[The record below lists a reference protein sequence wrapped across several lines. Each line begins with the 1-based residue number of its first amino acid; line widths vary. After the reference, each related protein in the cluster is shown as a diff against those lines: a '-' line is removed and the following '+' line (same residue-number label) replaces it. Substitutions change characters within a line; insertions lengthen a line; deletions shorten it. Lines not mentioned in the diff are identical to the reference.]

1 LLNKKSHPPKQTNPP
16 PPPPPQYKKIIIWG
30 CGSGSRSLTIR
41 INLGILKYEILAYTD
56 SNVKLQ
62 GTCFLGKQVI
72 QPGRIGAYDFDKAI
86 IMANDVRIVKD
97 LLTYGIPIEKIDFS
111 LYWDFEI
118 ITRARLIALRNSA
131 QLIND
136 LKIKGSVAE
145 LGVDKGNFAREIN
158 AFFPDRRLYL
168 FDTFEGFSDKDLEME
183 SAVVNDANF
192 NWKGFNKSVEIVLN
206 KMPNPRNCIIK
217 KGYFPET
224 ASGLEDNFAFVSLDC
239 DLYQPML
246 AGLKY
251 FYPRMSRKGIIFVHD
266 YLSPLFGDS
275 VKRAVFEF
283 MEIFDDASF
292 VLLGDNMSIAITKP

>member
-1 LLNKKSHPPKQTNPP
+1 MTEENNDTLIIPP
-16 PPPPPQYKKIIIWG
+16 PPPYERIIIWG
-30 CGSGSRSLTIR
+30 CGGGGRSLTVR
-41 INLGILKYEILAYTD
+41 IDLGILKYYILAYTD
-56 SNVKLQ
+56 SNVKLH

-72 QPGRIGAYDFDKAI
+72 PPEKIRAYDFNKVI
-86 IMANDVRIVKD
+86 IMANDVRIVKE
-97 LLTYGIPIEKIDFS
+97 LLAYGIPIEKIDFS
-111 LYWDFEI
+111 LYWDYEI
-118 ITRARLIALRNSA
+118 ISRARLIALRNNA
-131 QLIND
+131 QLISD

-145 LGVDKGNFAREIN
+145 LGVDKGNFSREIN
-158 AFFPDRRLYL
+158 ALFPDRTLYL

-183 SAVVNDANF
+183 SAVMNSFNF
-192 NWKGFNKSVEIVLN
+192 YWNKSVELVLN
-206 KMPNPRNCIIK
+206 KMPNPQNCIIK

-239 DLYQPML
+239 DLYLPML

-266 YLSPLFGDS
+266 YLSPLFGES

-292 VLLGDNMSIAITKP
+292 VLLGDNMSIAIVKP